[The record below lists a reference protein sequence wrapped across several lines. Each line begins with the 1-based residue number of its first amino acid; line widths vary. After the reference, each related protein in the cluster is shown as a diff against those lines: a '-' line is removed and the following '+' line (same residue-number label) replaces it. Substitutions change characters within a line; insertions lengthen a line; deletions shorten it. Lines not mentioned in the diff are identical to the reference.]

1 MKNGLIVNGRLGW
14 PPLVAFLYLAATIII
29 FDLLWRV
36 LTVSFAALA
45 LGAVVVA
52 VVGVG
57 LIAILARS
65 IGSKR

>member
-1 MKNGLIVNGRLGW
+1 MKNWLIVNGRLRW

-36 LTVSFAALA
+36 LTVPFAALA

-57 LIAILARS
+57 LILILVRS